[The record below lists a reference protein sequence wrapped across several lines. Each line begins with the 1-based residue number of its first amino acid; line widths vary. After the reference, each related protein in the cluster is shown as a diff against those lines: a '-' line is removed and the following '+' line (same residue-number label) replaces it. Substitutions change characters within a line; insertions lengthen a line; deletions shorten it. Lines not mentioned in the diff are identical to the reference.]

1 MEVDRVSQ
9 MNGVGREGS
18 PSWPKRANR
27 RRRFVETL
35 EDPENQNPENQDPEN
50 QDPENQDPENQ
61 DPENQDPESQDPEN
75 QSGAEDSAPGLA
87 AEPFA
92 GKESAEPDSDR
103 GSALNVI
110 A

>member
-35 EDPENQNPENQDPEN
+35 EDPENQNPENDDPEN
-50 QDPENQDPENQ
+50 
-61 DPENQDPESQDPEN
+61 QDPEN
-75 QSGAEDSAPGLA
+75 QSGAEDSAPDLA
-87 AEPFA
+87 AEQFA
-92 GKESAEPDSDR
+92 AKESAEPDCDR
-103 GSALNVI
+103 GSALNVV

>member
-35 EDPENQNPENQDPEN
+35 EDPENQNPENEDPEN
-50 QDPENQDPENQ
+50 
-61 DPENQDPESQDPEN
+61 QDPEN
-75 QSGAEDSAPGLA
+75 QSGAEDSAPGLT

>member
-35 EDPENQNPENQDPEN
+35 EDPDNQNPENEDPEN
-50 QDPENQDPENQ
+50 EDPKN
-61 DPENQDPESQDPEN
+61 QDPEN

>member
-35 EDPENQNPENQDPEN
+35 EDPENQNPENQNPEN
-50 QDPENQDPENQ
+50 QDPEN
-61 DPENQDPESQDPEN
+61 QDPEN
-75 QSGAEDSAPGLA
+75 QSGAEDSAPGLTAEQFA
-87 AEPFA
+87 A
-92 GKESAEPDSDR
+92 KESAEPDSDR

>member
-35 EDPENQNPENQDPEN
+35 EDPENQ
-50 QDPENQDPENQ
+50 DPENQ

-75 QSGAEDSAPGLA
+75 QSGAEDSAPDLA

>member
-35 EDPENQNPENQDPEN
+35 EDPENQNPENDDPEN
-50 QDPENQDPENQ
+50 EDPKN
-61 DPENQDPESQDPEN
+61 QDPEN
-75 QSGAEDSAPGLA
+75 QSGAEDSAPDLA
-87 AEPFA
+87 AEQFA
-92 GKESAEPDSDR
+92 AKESAEPDCDR
-103 GSALNVI
+103 GSALNVV

>member
-18 PSWPKRANR
+18 PSWPKRASR

-50 QDPENQDPENQ
+50 QDPENQ
-61 DPENQDPESQDPEN
+61 
-75 QSGAEDSAPGLA
+75 SGAEDSAPGLA

-92 GKESAEPDSDR
+92 GKDSAEPDSDR